1 MNELL
6 KQLEIDGHCGSGYG
20 MYFSCFLLKH
30 TTSLFLELEQFR
42 LNDASHEKSTFNTFF
57 D

>member
-6 KQLEIDGHCGSGYG
+6 KHLEIDGHCGSGYG